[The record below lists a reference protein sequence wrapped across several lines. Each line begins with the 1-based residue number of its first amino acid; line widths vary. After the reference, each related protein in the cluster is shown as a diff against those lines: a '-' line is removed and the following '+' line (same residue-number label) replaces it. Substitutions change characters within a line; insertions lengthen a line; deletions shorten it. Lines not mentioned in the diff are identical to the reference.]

1 MKYLLDTS
9 VLKELISKQPNPN
22 VVDFVDSHEHE
33 DMFLSAITV
42 GEIAKAIALLPN
54 SPRKREL
61 QQWLK
66 DDLLIRFEGKIIS
79 LDSDIFIRWGELTAK
94 LEAIGVLRP
103 AIDLLIA
110 ATVLMHHMVLV
121 TVDEDGFSDMEI
133 EVVNPW

>member
-42 GEIAKAIALLPN
+42 GEIAKAIALLPS

-61 QQWLK
+61 QKWLRE
-66 DDLLIRFEGKIIS
+66 DLLIRFEGKIIS

-103 AIDLLIA
+103 AIDSLIA

>member
-103 AIDLLIA
+103 AIDSLIA

>member
-42 GEIAKAIALLPN
+42 GEIAKAIALLPS

-61 QQWLK
+61 QKWLRE
-66 DDLLIRFEGKIIS
+66 DLLIRFEGKIIS

-103 AIDLLIA
+103 AIDSLIA
-110 ATVLMHHMVLV
+110 ATVLTHHMVLV

>member
-103 AIDLLIA
+103 AIDSLIA

-121 TVDEDGFSDMEI
+121 TVDEDGFSDLEI

>member
-103 AIDLLIA
+103 AIDSLIA
-110 ATVLMHHMVLV
+110 ATVLTHHMVLV
-121 TVDEDGFSDMEI
+121 TVDEDGFSDLEI

>member
-42 GEIAKAIALLPN
+42 GEIAKAIALLPS

-61 QQWLK
+61 QKWLRE
-66 DDLLIRFEGKIIS
+66 DLLIRFEGKIIS

-103 AIDLLIA
+103 AIDSLIA
-110 ATVLMHHMVLV
+110 ATVLTHHMVLV
-121 TVDEDGFSDMEI
+121 TVDEDGFSDLEI

>member
-9 VLKELISKQPNPN
+9 VLKELIAKQPNPN

-42 GEIAKAIALLPN
+42 GEIAKAIALLPS

-61 QQWLK
+61 QKWLRE
-66 DDLLIRFEGKIIS
+66 DLLIRFEGKIIS

-103 AIDLLIA
+103 AIDSLIA
-110 ATVLMHHMVLV
+110 ATVLEHHMVLV
-121 TVDEDGFSDMEI
+121 TVDEDGFSDLEI

>member
-9 VLKELISKQPNPN
+9 VLKELIAKQPNPN

-103 AIDLLIA
+103 AIDSLIA
-110 ATVLMHHMVLV
+110 ATVLEHHMVLV
-121 TVDEDGFSDMEI
+121 TVDEDGFSDLEI

>member
-79 LDSDIFIRWGELTAK
+79 LDSDIFIRWAELTAK
-94 LEAIGVLRP
+94 LETIGVLRP
-103 AIDLLIA
+103 AIDSLIA
-110 ATVLMHHMVLV
+110 ATVLTHHMVLV

>member
-103 AIDLLIA
+103 AIDSLIA
-110 ATVLMHHMVLV
+110 ATVLEHHMVLV

>member
-103 AIDLLIA
+103 AIDSLIA
-110 ATVLMHHMVLV
+110 ATVLTHHMVLV

>member
-103 AIDLLIA
+103 AIDSLIA
-110 ATVLMHHMVLV
+110 ATVLTHHMVLV
-121 TVDEDGFSDMEI
+121 TVDEDGFSDMVI